1 MSFYI
6 KVGDFMFDRLI
17 ALVGDENFKK
27 ISTSKVLIIG
37 LGGVGGYAL
46 EALVRGGIQNLTIID
61 GDTIDITNLNRQI
74 LATSKLIGKS
84 KVEAAKERALDI
96 NPNIKIKGISEFVT
110 EDNFEKLFLQDEYD
124 YVIDACDDVK
134 LKFLIMQNASKY
146 KLISSMGTANKYDPA
161 AFEITSLE
169 KTVNDPLAR
178 VLRKKVKDAKINH
191 KFKVVSSTEAVIKDD
206 KNKNI
211 LGTNSYIPGIS
222 GLLCASYVINDI
234 LKK

>member
-61 GDTIDITNLNRQI
+61 GDNIDITNLNRQI

-84 KVEAAKERALDI
+84 KVEAAKERALAI

-134 LKFLIMQNASKY
+134 IKFLIMKNADKY
-146 KLISSMGTANKYDPA
+146 KLISSMGTANKYNPS
-161 AFEITSLE
+161 AFEITSLD

-206 KNKNI
+206 KNI